1 MRRGGF
7 VAIYA
12 TSAAVFVIALLAKR
26 EILNDARWLAFAIG
40 IFLFAVLADKTTL
53 PECQPR
59 WSGWLLIAQ
68 GVVALALI
76 PLGGYQLLTPM
87 LTFITVS
94 ESQVILPSRWANVF
108 DAALVAAVALV
119 FGTYDVALGLEV
131 GAGYAAGY
139 VFIVAFTRIARSEEQ
154 ARRELERAH
163 RQLADYANQVERL
176 ATMRERNRLARE
188 VHDSLGHYLTALNV
202 QLEIATKLMET
213 NPARAREATAQA
225 KQLASEGLAEVRR
238 SVAALRPSPLDDAPL
253 PQAIRNLVDET
264 RCTDLAVSFEQT
276 GSARPLSPEIETVL
290 YRAAQEALTNVR
302 KHARASAVEVRL
314 IFEAD
319 IARLGVRD
327 NGIGR
332 QEARDGVGLSGLR
345 ERVTAIGGQ
354 MWAENYPDGGFVV
367 EVTVPCGGRV

>member
-94 ESQVILPSRWANVF
+94 ESQVILPRRWANVF

>member
-1 MRRGGF
+1 M
-7 VAIYA
+7 
-12 TSAAVFVIALLAKR
+12 
-26 EILNDARWLAFAIG
+26 
-40 IFLFAVLADKTTL
+40 
-53 PECQPR
+53 
-59 WSGWLLIAQ
+59 
-68 GVVALALI
+68 
-76 PLGGYQLLTPM
+76 
-87 LTFITVS
+87 
-94 ESQVILPSRWANVF
+94 F
-108 DAALVAAVALV
+108 DAALVAAVGLV
-119 FGTYDVALGLEV
+119 FSTFDAVLALEV

-139 VFIVAFTRIARSEEQ
+139 VFIVAFTRIAQSEEQ

-202 QLEIATKLMET
+202 QLEIASKLMET

-264 RCTDLAVSFEQT
+264 RRANLAVSFEQT
-276 GSARPLSPEIETVL
+276 GVARSLSPEVETVL

-314 IFEAD
+314 IFESD
-319 IARLGVRD
+319 TARLCVRD
-327 NGIGR
+327 NGVGR

-345 ERVTAIGGQ
+345 ERVAAVGGQ
-354 MWAENYPDGGFVV
+354 MRAENYPDGGFVV
-367 EVTVPCGGRV
+367 EVTLPCGGRG